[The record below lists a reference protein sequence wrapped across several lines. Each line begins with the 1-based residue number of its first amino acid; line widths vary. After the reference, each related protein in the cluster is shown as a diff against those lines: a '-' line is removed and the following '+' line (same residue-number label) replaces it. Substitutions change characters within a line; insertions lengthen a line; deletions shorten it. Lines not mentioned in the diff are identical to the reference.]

1 MARLFRIDGRAMVI
15 ARVMAAMLAAWAAGG
30 CATNGTEENNTSRK
44 FIESFDGEPV
54 VPRAA
59 NRIYIAPP
67 VDATGSQDLDL
78 AEKLLIKVREG
89 LSLDGRLG
97 VDSDETHADL
107 RLEIRITK
115 YLVEKLDYDAIGRV
129 VKKRLWITADVKC
142 VKLDRRRKLIFYEPG
157 VQSFRVFSDLVMPIE
172 PESRVREYVLD
183 DLSGRITEK
192 TVTGWYTNLL
202 TTIEQR
208 KEKDKEERR

>member
-1 MARLFRIDGRAMVI
+1 
-15 ARVMAAMLAAWAAGG
+15 MLAIWVPGG
-30 CATNGTEENNTSRK
+30 CASGGKEGDSTARK

-67 VDATGSQDLDL
+67 IDATGSQDL

-97 VDSDETHADL
+97 VDSEELHADL

-115 YLVEKLDYDAIGRV
+115 YLVERIAFDEIGRA

-142 VKLDRRRKLIFYEPG
+142 VRLDRKRKMILYEPG
-157 VQSFRVFSDLVMPIE
+157 VQAFRVFSDLAMPIE
-172 PESRVREYVLD
+172 PESQAREYVLD
-183 DLSGRITEK
+183 DLAGRITAK
-192 TVTGWYTNLL
+192 TVTGWYTDLL
-202 TTIEQR
+202 TDIEKR
-208 KEKDKEERR
+208 KK

>member
-1 MARLFRIDGRAMVI
+1 MARSFIIDGRAAVLARVI
-15 ARVMAAMLAAWAAGG
+15 AIMLAIWVPGG
-30 CATNGTEENNTSRK
+30 CASGGKEGDSTARK

-67 VDATGSQDLDL
+67 IDATGSQDL

-97 VDSDETHADL
+97 VDSEELHADL

-115 YLVEKLDYDAIGRV
+115 YLVERIAFDEIGRA

-142 VKLDRRRKLIFYEPG
+142 VRLDRKRKMILYEPG
-157 VQSFRVFSDLVMPIE
+157 VQAFRVFSDLAMPIE
-172 PESRVREYVLD
+172 PESQAREYVLD
-183 DLSGRITEK
+183 DLAGRITAK
-192 TVTGWYTNLL
+192 TVTGWYTDLL
-202 TTIEQR
+202 TDIEKR
-208 KEKDKEERR
+208 KK

>member
-1 MARLFRIDGRAMVI
+1 MARLMAVI
-15 ARVMAAMLAAWAAGG
+15 IAVWAAGG
-30 CATNGTEENNTSRK
+30 CASGGTEGNGTARK

-67 VDATGSQDLDL
+67 VDAAGLPEL
-78 AEKLLIKVREG
+78 YLGEKLLLKVREG

-107 RLEIRITK
+107 RLDIRITK
-115 YLVEKLDYDAIGRV
+115 YLVEKLSYDAIGRA
-129 VKKRLWITADVKC
+129 VKKRLWITADVMC
-142 VKLDRRRKLIFYEPG
+142 VRLDRTGKLIFQERDI
-157 VQSFRVFSDLVMPIE
+157 QSFRVFSDLIMPIE
-172 PESRVREYVLD
+172 PESLAREYALD
-183 DLSGRITEK
+183 ELAMRISEK

-202 TTIEQR
+202 TDIEQR
-208 KEKDKEERR
+208 KKERR